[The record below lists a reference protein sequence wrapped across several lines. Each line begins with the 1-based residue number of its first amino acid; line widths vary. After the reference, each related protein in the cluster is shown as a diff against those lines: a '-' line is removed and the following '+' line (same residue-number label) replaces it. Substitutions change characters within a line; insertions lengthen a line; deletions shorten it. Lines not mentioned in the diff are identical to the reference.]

1 VQQVFSLH
9 DTRQLQAL
17 LAGAGFAGATAQPR
31 TKALALPP
39 PADFLWQYL
48 HSTPLAAAAA
58 EAGEAARAALERD
71 IAARW
76 EPFTHDDG
84 LMLELR
90 VVTAS
95 ARTT

>member
-1 VQQVFSLH
+1 MVSAL
-9 DTRQLQAL
+9 RQACSSSPS
-17 LAGAGFAGATAQPR
+17 GATVEPR
-31 TKALALPP
+31 TKALPLPP
-39 PADFLWQYL
+39 PADFLWQYV

-58 EAGEAARAALERD
+58 EAGEAARAALERG

-76 EPFTHDDG
+76 EPSTHGDG
-84 LMLELR
+84 LMLELP

>member
-1 VQQVFSLH
+1 M
-9 DTRQLQAL
+9 
-17 LAGAGFAGATAQPR
+17 
-31 TKALALPP
+31 
-39 PADFLWQYL
+39 

-58 EAGEAARAALERD
+58 EAGEAARGALERD

-84 LMLELR
+84 LMLELA